1 MDLES
6 IAPILEDII
15 RQSLY
20 EQRYPFG
27 FANNRGMGNKVASG
41 TLARSID
48 VQFQKGGV
56 TQNKITRRQFL
67 QGQTGVKINN
77 IPDKIVVL
85 MEEYGQWVQ
94 SGRLPGKGYVPIGSL
109 MAWIKQRG
117 LKGRNKKGKF
127 ITDKSFAFAI
137 QKNIKKFGIR
147 PANFLDVSMEKIMA
161 DQRIT
166 DLIGEATYD
175 DLINTI
181 TGI

>member
-1 MDLES
+1 MDLET

-20 EQRYPFG
+20 EQRYKFG
-27 FANNRGMGNKVASG
+27 FANYRGVSNKVASG
-41 TLARSID
+41 TLANSVE
-48 VQFQKGGV
+48 VQV
-56 TQNKITRRQFL
+56 TQNGTVTQL
-67 QGQTGVKINN
+67 QI
-77 IPDKIVVL
+77 L

-94 SGRLPGKGYVPIGSL
+94 SGRLPGRGYVPVGSL

-117 LKGRNKKGKF
+117 LKGRDKKGRF
-127 ITDKSFAFAI
+127 MTDKSFAFAI

-166 DLIGEATYD
+166 DLLGEAAYD
-175 DLINTI
+175 DLINAI

>member
-1 MDLES
+1 MDLEA

-20 EQRYPFG
+20 EQRYKFG
-27 FANNRGMGNKVASG
+27 FANYRGVSNKVASG
-41 TLARSID
+41 TLANSVE
-48 VQFQKGGV
+48 VQV
-56 TQNKITRRQFL
+56 TQNGTVTQL
-67 QGQTGVKINN
+67 QI
-77 IPDKIVVL
+77 L

-94 SGRLPGKGYVPIGSL
+94 SGRLPGKGLVPVGSL

-117 LKGRNKKGKF
+117 LKGRDKKGRF
-127 ITDKSFAFAI
+127 MTDKSFAFAI

-166 DLIGEATYD
+166 DLLGEAAYD
-175 DLINTI
+175 DLINAI